1 MGIDVRY
8 LFKNNIYQIIDE
20 ITSREEGNKEYTKP

>member
-20 ITSREEGNKEYTKP
+20 ITSHEEGNKEYTKP